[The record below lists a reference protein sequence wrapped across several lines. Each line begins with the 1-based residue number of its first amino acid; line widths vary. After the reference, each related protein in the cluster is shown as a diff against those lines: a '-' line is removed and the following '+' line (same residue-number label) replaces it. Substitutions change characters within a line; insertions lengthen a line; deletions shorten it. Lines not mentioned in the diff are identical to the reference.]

1 MKLREGI
8 DLSLLP
14 EEGKK
19 ELINFYKFLLKK
31 YEITKKEESLK
42 LKEISK
48 FAGSLENLSIDPL
61 EFQKSLREEWVSRH
75 FSRFF

>member
-1 MKLREGI
+1 MKLREDI

-14 EEGKK
+14 EEG
-19 ELINFYKFLLKK
+19 KK